1 MSSGCRCGANS
12 SVLQNKPKLMLGKQ
26 KGIMVVKR
34 LLESGPRGGH
44 V

>member
-1 MSSGCRCGANS
+1 
-12 SVLQNKPKLMLGKQ
+12 MLGKQ

-44 V
+44 VWEVEVHGMMGGQELSSHIMA